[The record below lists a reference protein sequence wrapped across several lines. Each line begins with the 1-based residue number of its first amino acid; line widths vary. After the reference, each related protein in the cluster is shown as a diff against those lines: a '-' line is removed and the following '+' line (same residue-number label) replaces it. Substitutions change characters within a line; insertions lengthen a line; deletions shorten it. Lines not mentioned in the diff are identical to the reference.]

1 MGGLLCCCARIAW
14 FQSMEL
20 VHANNCATVF
30 EKSTGERSDLN
41 VCVLTRLAF
50 LQKLGIKEPS
60 KYRFSSEVLD
70 LTFAVGTRRNAGT
83 NEKSAPLVRQCNKV
97 LWTIQSTAF
106 TFLGMGMTE
115 SFSS

>member
-30 EKSTGERSDLN
+30 KKSTGERSDLN

-60 KYRFSSEVLD
+60 KYRFSGEVLD
-70 LTFAVGTRRNAGT
+70 LTSLWEPAATPEPMRNPLHWCG
-83 NEKSAPLVRQCNKV
+83 SATKFYGRFSQLR
-97 LWTIQSTAF
+97 LR
-106 TFLGMGMTE
+106 FLAWG
-115 SFSS
+115 